1 MFKKLICFLIGLS
14 LIHEAD
20 GQVLN
25 YNFSNID
32 INKGLSHNQVNAI
45 LKDQTGFIWIGT
57 LAGLNRYDG
66 YNFKIFKHGI
76 NDTTSLSD
84 DYIVNISEG
93 PHQSLWIS
101 TRNGFNI
108 YNPVTEKFSRNIL
121 PFLQKYKVP
130 HQEELLEIKKGSQGD
145 FWFRFRSGVYRYNED
160 NRNTLP
166 LASTIVKNVTS
177 KEKRVAAIAPFQNK
191 LWIIYD
197 EGSLELYHN
206 GKLTVKQKPF
216 TEFFRNGAEFCA
228 AFADRKGDLYIYSI
242 TNYKG
247 VFHYQQSTE
256 EVVHLHTAS
265 KPKLNT
271 NLIRGVTEDHAG
283 VIWIATDHGGVNLY
297 HPKNQTVNYLVHKEY
312 DNRSIVQNSIISIY
326 KDESGFI
333 WLGTF
338 KKGVS
343 YYHPDLISFPLYTN
357 QPFNSSSLPYDDV
370 NTFAEDEHGNI
381 WIGTNGGGLIY
392 FDRKKKKFTSY
403 KHDPSNK
410 NSLSNNVVVSTMI
423 DHDKKLWIGTF
434 YGGLDCFDGENFTH
448 YRAGPNESSISDDR
462 IYSMLE
468 DRDKNIWIGT
478 LNGGLNKLDR
488 ERKTFKWYKAESG
501 LINFDYVSSI
511 LEKRNGDLWIGTS
524 GGIDVLRKKADGSVS
539 NIFSASGND
548 KFGLSNF
555 NINCLLEDKNGHV
568 WVGTREGLNV
578 YDPKVKR
585 FLTYRV
591 ENGLPDNNIQTLK
604 LDLKGNIWLSTS
616 KGLCKI
622 TLHGSQPEN
631 YRPLFYSYDEFDGL
645 QGREFNINSAFLTSK
660 GELIF
665 GGANGFNLFHPDA
678 IVQQKDKFPLVFTDL
693 QVFNKSLAVGEE
705 LDGHVVL
712 PQSLTHLNEIV
723 LKHNENVFS
732 ITFSALNFFNPDKV
746 KYTYKLE
753 GFDKEWVTAE
763 SSIRKAAYTNLDAG
777 EYLLKVRASDHPGV
791 FNGIEK
797 SIRIVVLP
805 PFWETPLAY
814 ILYALVLIGI
824 LMLIRQ
830 RGINKLKT
838 EFAIEQ
844 ERKEAQ
850 RIHELDRMKIRF
862 FTNVS
867 HEFRTPLSLIFAP
880 VEKFL
885 KTAVNEEEKQQYELI
900 RRNARRLLN
909 LVNQLMDFRKMEVQE
924 LKLHLSEG
932 DIVAFIREVSLSF
945 TDLAD
950 KKNISFTF
958 ETEIESL
965 ITCYDANKLERILFN
980 LLSNAFKFTYHNGF
994 VSVHLNLKENGKKK
1008 EDVLEIKVMDTGI
1021 GIPLENQPY
1030 IFDNFFQHE
1039 VPADIMNQGSGIGL
1053 SITKEFVKLHGGEIS
1068 VESELENGTCFTIL
1082 FPVKI
1087 ISSEKGHTQPSPPVI
1102 QTQKEQVNFPSHQK
1116 PVILLVEDNDDFRF
1130 YLREN
1135 LHAHFRITEATNG
1148 NEGWQKVLSM
1158 HPHLVVSD
1166 ISMPQ
1171 MNGIELC
1178 KKIKN
1183 DERTRHIPV
1192 VLLTAL
1198 TGEEQQLKGLEIRA
1212 NDYMTK
1218 PFNFEIL
1225 LSKIRNLL
1233 QEQQTYIKTY
1243 KKQVEAMPS
1252 KIEVK
1257 SLNEKLIQRALYLVE
1272 KNIKNTNF
1280 SVEELSREMNMSRVA
1295 LYKKILLLT
1304 GQSPVAFIRT
1314 IRLKRSVQLMES
1326 TGLSIAEIAYEVGFN
1341 NPKYFARSFKQEYGC
1356 LPSEWI
1362 HQHRK
1367 SS

>member
-1 MFKKLICFLIGLS
+1 MLKKLIYFLIWATLTQK
-14 LIHEAD
+14 AD
-20 GQVLN
+20 GQVQS
-25 YNFSNID
+25 YNFSHID

-45 LKDQTGFIWIGT
+45 LKDKTGFIWIGT

-66 YNFKIFKHGI
+66 YSFKIFKHGI

-84 DYIVNISEG
+84 DYIVNITEG
-93 PHQSLWIS
+93 PHNSLWIA

-121 PFLQKYKVP
+121 PLLQKYKIP
-130 HQEELLEIKKGSQGD
+130 YKEELLEIKKGSKGD
-145 FWFRFRSGVYRYNED
+145 FWFRFRNGVYRYND
-160 NRNTLP
+160 VNQNTLP
-166 LASTIVKNVTS
+166 VSSTIVKDGTS
-177 KEKRVAAIAPFQNK
+177 KVKRVAAIAPFQNN

-197 EGSLELYHN
+197 EGSLELLSN
-206 GKLTVKQKPF
+206 RKVISAKKPF
-216 TEFFRNGAEFCA
+216 TEFFNTGPEFCT
-228 AFADRKGDLYIYSI
+228 AFADKSGDLYLYS
-242 TNYKG
+242 TSNYKG
-247 VFHYQQSTE
+247 VYHYHKSSG
-256 EVVHLHTAS
+256 EVSHLHTAS
-265 KPKLNT
+265 NKLRLNT
-271 NLIRGVTEDHAG
+271 NLIRGIAEDNAG

-297 HPKNQTVNYLVHKEY
+297 HPGRQSVNYLVNQEY
-312 DNRSIVQNSIISIY
+312 NNRSIVQNSIISIY
-326 KDESGFI
+326 KDDSGFI

-343 YYHPDLISFPLYTN
+343 YYHPNMISFPLYTH
-357 QPFNSSSLPYDDV
+357 QPFNPSSLPYDDV
-370 NTFAEDEHGNI
+370 NTFSEDEYGNI

-392 FDRKKKKFTSY
+392 FDRKKKKYTSY
-403 KHDPSNK
+403 KHNPSDK

-423 DHDKKLWIGTF
+423 DHDKKLWIGTY
-434 YGGLDCFDGENFTH
+434 YGGLDCFDGKTFTH
-448 YRAGPNESSISDDR
+448 YRSGSNQNSISDDR
-462 IYSMLE
+462 IYSILE

-478 LNGGLNKLDR
+478 LNGGLNKLDK
-488 ERKTFKWYKAESG
+488 ERKAFKWYKAESG

-511 LEKRNGDLWIGTS
+511 LEKQDGDLWIGTS
-524 GGIDVLRKKADGSVS
+524 GGIDVLRKKADGSVI
-539 NIFSASGND
+539 NIFSASGED

-578 YDPKVKR
+578 YNPKTKR

-616 KGLCKI
+616 KGVCKI
-622 TLHGSQPEN
+622 TLKGSEPQNYQPV
-631 YRPLFYSYDEFDGL
+631 FYSFDEFDGL
-645 QGREFNINSAFLTSK
+645 QGREFNINSAFLTTK

-678 IVQQKDKFPLVFTDL
+678 IVQQQEKFPLIFTDL
-693 QVFNKSLAVGEE
+693 QVFNKSVAVGEE
-705 LDGHVVL
+705 IEGRVIL
-712 PQSLTHLNEIV
+712 PKSITQLEKIV
-723 LKHNENVFS
+723 LQHDENVFS
-732 ITFSALNFFNPDKV
+732 ISFAALNLFNADKV
-746 KYTYKLE
+746 KYAYKLE
-753 GFDKEWVTAE
+753 GFDKEWVTTE
-763 SSIRKAAYTNLDAG
+763 SRIRKAAYTNLDAG
-777 EYLLKVRASDHPGV
+777 EYLLKIRASDNPGD

-814 ILYALVLIGI
+814 ILYALGLIGI

-850 RIHELDRMKIRF
+850 RVHELDRMKIRF

-885 KTAVNEEEKQQYELI
+885 KTAVNEEEKQQFELI

-965 ITCYDANKLERILFN
+965 LTFYDANKLERILFN

-994 VSVHLNLKENGKKK
+994 VTVHLDLKESGKKK
-1008 EDVLEIKVMDTGI
+1008 VLEIKVLDTGI

-1068 VESELENGTCFTIL
+1068 VESEMENGTCFTISL
-1082 FPVKI
+1082 PVKI
-1087 ISSEKGHTQPSPPVI
+1087 ISSGKGHTQPSSPVI

-1198 TGEEQQLKGLEIRA
+1198 TGEEQQLKGLEIGA

-1233 QEQQTYIKTY
+1233 QQQELYINTYT
-1243 KKQVEAMPS
+1243 KKVEAIPTKVEM
-1252 KIEVK
+1252 K
-1257 SLNEKLIQRALYLVE
+1257 SVNEKLVQQALFIVE
-1272 KNIKNTNF
+1272 KNISNNNF

-1295 LYKKILLLT
+1295 FYKKILLLT

-1314 IRLKRSVQLMES
+1314 IRLKKAAQMMLD
-1326 TGLSIAEIAYEVGFN
+1326 TGLSISEIAYEVGFN
-1341 NPKYFARSFKQEYGC
+1341 DPKYFAKSFKQEYGC
-1356 LPSEWI
+1356 LPSAWLREN
-1362 HQHRK
+1362 K
-1367 SS
+1367 K

>member
-1 MFKKLICFLIGLS
+1 MYFLIGVS
-14 LIHEAD
+14 IIHQAQ
-20 GQVLN
+20 GQVLD
-25 YNFSNID
+25 YNFSHID

-45 LKDQTGFIWIGT
+45 LKDKTGFIWFGT

-66 YNFKIFKHGI
+66 YSFKIFRHTIK
-76 NDTTSLSD
+76 DTTSLAD
-84 DYIVNISEG
+84 DFIVNIVEG
-93 PHQSLWIS
+93 PHQSLWIA
-101 TRNGFNI
+101 TRSGFNI
-108 YNPVTEKFSRNIL
+108 YDPVTEKFSRNIL
-121 PFLQKYKVP
+121 PFLQKYKLP
-130 HQEELLEIKKGSQGD
+130 FREELLEIKKGEKGD
-145 FWFRFRSGVYRYNED
+145 FWFRFRNGVYRYNEIQQS
-160 NRNTLP
+160 TFP
-166 LASTIVKNVTS
+166 LKTTIKKPASRS
-177 KEKRVAAIAPFQNK
+177 KTVSAIAPFNNK
-191 LWIIYD
+191 LWIIFD
-197 EGSLELYHN
+197 DGSLELLDQEKISSA
-206 GKLTVKQKPF
+206 GKPF
-216 TEFFRNGAEFCA
+216 TSFFNKGIEYGA
-228 AFADRKGDLYIYSI
+228 AFADQKGDVYLYS
-242 TNYKG
+242 TSNYKG
-247 VFHYQQSTE
+247 VYHYQKSTGAL
-256 EVVHLHTAS
+256 VHLHTAS
-265 KPKLNT
+265 AKLKLNT
-271 NLIRGVTEDHAG
+271 NLIRGITEDEAG
-283 VIWIATDHGGVNLY
+283 IIWIATDHGGVNLY
-297 HPKNQTVNYLVHKEY
+297 HPQNQTVNYLVHKEY

-357 QPFNSSSLPYDDV
+357 QPFNSTSLPYEDV
-370 NTFAEDEHGNI
+370 NTFSEDEHGNI

-403 KHDPSNK
+403 KHNPSDK

-423 DHDKKLWIGTF
+423 DHDKKLWIGTY
-434 YGGLDCFDGENFTH
+434 YGGLDCFDGKNFTH
-448 YRAGPNESSISDDR
+448 YRAGRNESSISDDR

-478 LNGGLNKLDR
+478 LNGGLNRLDR
-488 ERKTFKWYKAESG
+488 DRKTFKWYKAENG

-524 GGIDVLRKKADGSVS
+524 GGIDVLRKNADGSVS

-555 NINCLLEDKNGHV
+555 NINCLIEDKNGYV

-578 YDPKVKR
+578 YNPKTKR
-585 FLTYRV
+585 FLSYRV
-591 ENGLPDNNIQTLK
+591 EHGLPDNNIQTLK

-622 TLHGSQPEN
+622 TLNGSKPEN
-631 YRPLFYSYDEFDGL
+631 YQPVFYSYDEFDGL

-665 GGANGFNLFHPDA
+665 GGANGFNLFHPDD
-678 IVQQKDKFPLVFTDL
+678 IVQQKEKFPLIFTDL
-693 QVFNKSLAVGEE
+693 QVFNKSMAVGEKI
-705 LDGHVVL
+705 DGHVVL
-712 PQSLTHLNEIV
+712 PQSLTQLHEIV
-723 LKHNENVFS
+723 LRHNENVFS
-732 ITFSALNFFNPDKV
+732 ITFSALNFFNPDKI
-746 KYTYKLE
+746 KYAYKLE
-753 GFDKEWVTAE
+753 GFDKEWVTTE

-814 ILYALVLIGI
+814 ILYGLVLIGV

-830 RGINKLKT
+830 RGINKLKQ

-880 VEKFL
+880 VEKLL
-885 KTAVNEEEKQQYELI
+885 KTVSNQEEKNQYELI
-900 RRNARRLLN
+900 WRNARRLLH

-924 LKLHLSEG
+924 LKLHVVGG
-932 DIVAFIREVSLSF
+932 DIVAFIKEVSLSF
-945 TDLAD
+945 ADLAD

-965 ITCYDANKLERILFN
+965 LTSYDADKLERILFN
-980 LLSNAFKFTYHNGF
+980 LLSNAFKFTYQDGF
-994 VSVHLNLKENGKKK
+994 VSVHVALKEGSPKKG
-1008 EDVLEIKVMDTGI
+1008 DLLEIKVLDTGI
-1021 GIPLENQPY
+1021 GIPLANQPY

-1039 VPADIMNQGSGIGL
+1039 VPADMMNQGSGIGL
-1053 SITKEFVKLHGGEIS
+1053 SITKEFVKLHGGEIH
-1068 VESELENGTCFTIL
+1068 VESELENGTCFTVL
-1082 FPVKI
+1082 LPVKV
-1087 ISSEKGHTQPSPPVI
+1087 ISSEKAHPEPANPLLSAT
-1102 QTQKEQVNFPSHQK
+1102 KEQVSLPSHQK
-1116 PVILLVEDNDDFRF
+1116 PVLLLVEDNDDFRF

-1135 LHAHFRITEATNG
+1135 LRSYFRITEAGNG

-1183 DERTRHIPV
+1183 DERTKHIPV

-1198 TGEEQQLKGLEIRA
+1198 TGEEQQLKGLEIGA

-1233 QEQQTYIKTY
+1233 QQQELYISTYTR
-1243 KKQVEAMPS
+1243 
-1252 KIEVK
+1252 KIEAVPTKVEMK
-1257 SLNEKLIQRALYLVE
+1257 SVNEKFVQQALFLVE
-1272 KNIKNTNF
+1272 KNISNTNF

-1314 IRLKRSVQLMES
+1314 IRLKKAAQMMVD
-1326 TGLSIAEIAYEVGFN
+1326 TGLSISEIAYEVGFSD
-1341 NPKYFARSFKQEYGC
+1341 PKYFAKSFKQEYGC
-1356 LPSEWI
+1356 LPSVWLKE
-1362 HQHRK
+1362 HK
-1367 SS
+1367 K